1 MTNPRTKDRKS
12 KENKSVNTIEETEVS
27 QDTLFETLQNMN
39 LKIKDLDYVWYM
51 LTSTDEYQKAYEG
64 FKSLKNSYERLAEF
78 FLSKI

>member
-39 LKIKDLDYVWYM
+39 LKIKDLD
-51 LTSTDEYQKAYEG
+51 
-64 FKSLKNSYERLAEF
+64 
-78 FLSKI
+78 